1 MIRSAHGT
9 ADAIRHSVGGRTTL
23 PQILWRLSMPR
34 YQDPGH
40 HGQHAF
46 TAFIHSD
53 SSFVRFSLA
62 PRFDPA
68 QYLKTSPCG
77 SRIAGEGRA
86 GRRVEMRLKRSVER
100 VGHFPGRELYKMQ
113 VIRASGS
120 KLSIVFRHAIPSSEK
135 RLRSESRVLSASGSI
150 AARTLSGHGKAARCR
165 TKVTA
170 PQEMVEGRLHSVKL
184 ARPQEAPAPTTLSDL
199 TVSPKAL

>member
-9 ADAIRHSVGGRTTL
+9 ADAIRHSLSGRTTL
-23 PQILWRLSMPR
+23 PQILRRLSMPR

-40 HGQHAF
+40 HGRHAF

-68 QYLKTSPCG
+68 QYLKTSHCG
-77 SRIAGEGRA
+77 SGIAGEGRA
-86 GRRVEMRLKRSVER
+86 GRMRPNRTVER
-100 VGHFPGRELYKMQ
+100 VGHFPGRELYKMP

-120 KLSIVFRHAIPSSEK
+120 KLAIVFRRAIPSSEN
-135 RLRSESRVLSASGSI
+135 RLRSESRVLSGSGSI
-150 AARTLSGHGKAARCR
+150 AARTLSGHGRAARCR
-165 TKVTA
+165 TNVTA
-170 PQEMVEGRLHSVKL
+170 LPEMVEGRLHSVKP
-184 ARPQEAPAPTTLSDL
+184 ARPQEAPAATTLSDL
-199 TVSPKAL
+199 TVFPKAL